1 MIMYVSKDLAD
12 ELGVPHSSTA
22 VPAPRN
28 RWFYE
33 DAMPRE
39 FLEEDGM
46 DKIAALKDG
55 KDFGTDTSRTNSAI
69 TRQMWSDKIK
79 NSGGRCITWIT
90 PSGLVFEYTGIHL
103 ARTPEIR
110 LVEYWGQQRQ

>member
-1 MIMYVSKDLAD
+1 
-12 ELGVPHSSTA
+12 
-22 VPAPRN
+22 
-28 RWFYE
+28 
-33 DAMPRE
+33 
-39 FLEEDGM
+39 M

-55 KDFGTDTSRTNSAI
+55 KDFGTDTSRTNSGI

-79 NSGGRCITWIT
+79 NSGGQCITWIT